1 MGKLLFWVAVVAVA
15 YFAFK
20 LIAVSQRKS
29 ERAADRD
36 AKRATKR
43 GGGGAAG
50 EPMRQCAHCGV
61 HLPASDAVSSGG
73 RDYCSEAHSDAGPAR

>member
-20 LIAVSQRKS
+20 LIAISQRKS

-36 AKRATKR
+36 AKRGAKP
-43 GGGGAAG
+43 GGAAG

-61 HLPASDAVSSGG
+61 HLPASDALSSGG

>member
-20 LIAVSQRKS
+20 LIAISQRKS
-29 ERAADRD
+29 EQASKRD
-36 AKRATKR
+36 TKR
-43 GGGGAAG
+43 NGRSAVG

-61 HLPASDAVSSGG
+61 HLPASESVSAGG
-73 RDYCSEAHSDAGPAR
+73 LDYCSEAHRDAGPTR

>member
-20 LIAVSQRKS
+20 LIAISQRKS
-29 ERAADRD
+29 ERAAGREP
-36 AKRATKR
+36 KR
-43 GGGGAAG
+43 GAGSEGRGGKG

-61 HLPASDAVSSGG
+61 HLPASDALTSGG
-73 RDYCSEAHSDAGPAR
+73 RDYCSEAHRDAGPSR

>member
-20 LIAVSQRKS
+20 LIAISQRKS
-29 ERAADRD
+29 ERAARRD
-36 AKRATKR
+36 TQRD
-43 GGGGAAG
+43 GHGAAG

-61 HLPASDAVSSGG
+61 HLPASESVSAAG
-73 RDYCSEAHSDAGPAR
+73 RDYCSEAHRDAGPAR